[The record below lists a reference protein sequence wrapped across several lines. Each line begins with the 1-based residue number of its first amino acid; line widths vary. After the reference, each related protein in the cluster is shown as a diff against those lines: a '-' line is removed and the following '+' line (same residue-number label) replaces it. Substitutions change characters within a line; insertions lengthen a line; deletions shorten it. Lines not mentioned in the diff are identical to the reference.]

1 MGSLQYD
8 LEVFSHAQKKYLKT
22 FLRISRPK

>member
-8 LEVFSHAQKKYLKT
+8 LEVFSHAKKYLKT